1 MAVAGDQ
8 HGVEPPLEEVAREA
22 VALVESLSVR
32 AVDELN
38 TAGEVGLGGH
48 NDEVVVVR
56 HEAIRVGL
64 PVTSLGYTFEKLQ
77 EEQAITVIDIG
88 DLLSVA
94 ACGDVVYPA
103 GNGGEGRVARETPY
117 DPVDALSFP
126 STALAHGRPPFATCL
141 GVRPRRARRWPW
153 WTSSGQSLHSAGL
166 R

>member
-22 VALVESLSVR
+22 VALVESLGVR

-64 PVTSLGYTFEKLQ
+64 PATSLGYTFEKLQ

-94 ACGDVVYPA
+94 ACGDVVHPA
-103 GNGGEGRVARETPY
+103 GNEEA
-117 DPVDALSFP
+117 
-126 STALAHGRPPFATCL
+126 
-141 GVRPRRARRWPW
+141 RRAWHERHPTTRWTYSAFRPQPW
-153 WTSSGQSLHSAGL
+153 RTDDRLSRHV
-166 R
+166 